1 MAVLPRRA
9 LGKIRQ
15 RAPLWAEASAQ
26 LLFPPSMLFGRQLSL
41 SIDPDE
47 ELVVDTIKA
56 LGDENIVISTD
67 WPHGDSSFPQ
77 ALNTFLKID
86 GVSDQSRRKILW
98 DNCARLYN
106 LRD

>member
-1 MAVLPRRA
+1 V
-9 LGKIRQ
+9 
-15 RAPLWAEASAQ
+15 
-26 LLFPPSMLFGRQLSL
+26 
-41 SIDPDE
+41 DPDE
-47 ELVVDTIKA
+47 ELVVDTIKS
-56 LGDENIVISTD
+56 LGDGNIVISTD

-86 GVSDQSRRKILW
+86 GVSERSRRKILW